1 MQARAGRCHEE
12 PRGVLLQAH
21 DIHAKQAIT
30 PTRERS
36 NHRWGPEPHDTSLY
50 RVLEYKAMAEA
61 LTIGQLLELHPVPEE
76 IAKQKRIER
85 LWVFDLPGTP
95 SALWPFISD
104 TSRMN
109 RALGTAEMK
118 FVEKDGV
125 RHGSSKAGG
134 LIHEWIEVPW
144 NWVSEQWL
152 TSTRIYTRG
161 FMKAMYAIH
170 RLEPTETGTRV
181 YLYFAAVPRNGL
193 WAMAIKLGFP
203 SIEKAYRKILPAL
216 AAQLD
221 RLRPDVL
228 QMPPPELDEA
238 SIARLHAARD
248 QLLAEGLPKESVEH
262 LVELVRTGDDADLHR
277 IQIRER
283 ARAWK
288 LPELDLLRIALH
300 ATRAGLLELSW
311 DTICPHCRG
320 VRDESDKLSGL
331 VAESRCEACDVD
343 FTTDG
348 LEAVEV
354 TFRVHPSVRL
364 VEDRL
369 YCSAEPAQK
378 DHIRVMVLVAPGQTK
393 VIKPRLPPGRYRV
406 ASGRVQGWLLDI
418 EEGGPAAINYAAH
431 PAATVIK
438 AGPNPEVTY
447 VNTGDA
453 PVAFSIQRATWS
465 DDALRP
471 GMLLS
476 FQEFRDL
483 FSEDYIDA
491 DVKLAVGEQTL
502 LFTDVV
508 GSTAF
513 YALRGD
519 PGAFIEIKKHFDEVF
534 KIVAENRGAVV
545 KTIGD
550 AVMATF
556 TSPVDAVRS
565 AHLIHDAFHPDR
577 ADTPIRLRISLNT
590 GPCIAVRLNS
600 NADYFGGTVNIAAKL
615 QTLAESH
622 QIAISES
629 TYRATNVAEYL
640 AEQHA
645 ELETMEYTSKALPV
659 PVAVRRW
666 SVYR

>member
-1 MQARAGRCHEE
+1 
-12 PRGVLLQAH
+12 
-21 DIHAKQAIT
+21 
-30 PTRERS
+30 
-36 NHRWGPEPHDTSLY
+36 
-50 RVLEYKAMAEA
+50 
-61 LTIGQLLELHPVPEE
+61 
-76 IAKQKRIER
+76 
-85 LWVFDLPGTP
+85 
-95 SALWPFISD
+95 
-104 TSRMN
+104 
-109 RALGTAEMK
+109 
-118 FVEKDGV
+118 
-125 RHGSSKAGG
+125 
-134 LIHEWIEVPW
+134 
-144 NWVSEQWL
+144 
-152 TSTRIYTRG
+152 
-161 FMKAMYAIH
+161 
-170 RLEPTETGTRV
+170 
-181 YLYFAAVPRNGL
+181 
-193 WAMAIKLGFP
+193 
-203 SIEKAYRKILPAL
+203 
-216 AAQLD
+216 
-221 RLRPDVL
+221 
-228 QMPPPELDEA
+228 
-238 SIARLHAARD
+238 
-248 QLLAEGLPKESVEH
+248 
-262 LVELVRTGDDADLHR
+262 
-277 IQIRER
+277 
-283 ARAWK
+283 
-288 LPELDLLRIALH
+288 
-300 ATRAGLLELSW
+300 
-311 DTICPHCRG
+311 
-320 VRDESDKLSGL
+320 
-331 VAESRCEACDVD
+331 
-343 FTTDG
+343 
-348 LEAVEV
+348 
-354 TFRVHPSVRL
+354 
-364 VEDRL
+364 
-369 YCSAEPAQK
+369 
-378 DHIRVMVLVAPGQTK
+378 
-393 VIKPRLPPGRYRV
+393 
-406 ASGRVQGWLLDI
+406 
-418 EEGGPAAINYAAH
+418 
-431 PAATVIK
+431 
-438 AGPNPEVTY
+438 
-447 VNTGDA
+447 
-453 PVAFSIQRATWS
+453 
-465 DDALRP
+465 
-471 GMLLS
+471 MLLS